1 MTEPATV
8 DADGGG
14 AGPSHVRLSS
24 REILRGQREI
34 VILHGGHEYRLRVTR
49 ADKLILT
56 K

>member
-1 MTEPATV
+1 VTEPETV
-8 DADGGG
+8 YADGGE
-14 AGPSHVRLSS
+14 AGPSQVRVSS

>member
-1 MTEPATV
+1 VTEPETV
-8 DADGGG
+8 YAEGGG
-14 AGPSHVRLSS
+14 TGPSHVRVPS

-34 VILHGGHEYRLRVTR
+34 VILHGSHEYRLRVTR

>member
-1 MTEPATV
+1 MTAAETV

-14 AGPSHVRLSS
+14 AGPSHVRVSS